1 MLPDHA
7 HRRGSCKN
15 LVQIFLPAEDGAAV
29 EVLARQSEHVKQ
41 PHLQMSRAEQ
51 DFDVTDTLMQS
62 IREIF
67 VFQTRLQSFPHE
79 KFIFRPAIIKKRDNN
94 NIFRTKLQRE
104 HGHRAKS

>member
-62 IREIF
+62 RF
-67 VFQTRLQSFPHE
+67 AKYLFFKHGYSLFRMKNSFFGLQ
-79 KFIFRPAIIKKRDNN
+79 
-94 NIFRTKLQRE
+94 
-104 HGHRAKS
+104 